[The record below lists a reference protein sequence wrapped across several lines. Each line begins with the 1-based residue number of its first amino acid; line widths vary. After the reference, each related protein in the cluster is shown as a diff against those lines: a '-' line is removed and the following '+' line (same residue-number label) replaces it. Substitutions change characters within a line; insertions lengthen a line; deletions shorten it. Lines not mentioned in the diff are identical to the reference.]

1 MQKWI
6 YPMNRAAQTTLLLGR
21 RFGHS
26 ISATLLHI
34 LPPNLSTWK
43 LALYVIVF
51 LLPGGSFVVLGAAW
65 FENRRTRNAADTA
78 PAKTPLLCRPK
89 HCDA

>member
-1 MQKWI
+1 
-6 YPMNRAAQTTLLLGR
+6 MNRAAQTTLLLGR

-34 LPPNLSTWK
+34 LPPNMSSWK

-65 FENRRTRNAADTA
+65 FENRRPLKAAEPA